1 MTEKSSMKKGKFEG
15 KIVWITGASSGI
27 GEATAYRMAQ
37 ENATLILTALERD
50 LLEKV
55 AERCKSLGAPDARPL
70 PFDLSQTEQLPQLAE
85 EARNLFG
92 RVDVLYNNAGI
103 SQRANTVETEM
114 NVIRKVM
121 EVNYFA
127 PVILTKALLPGMI
140 ARGGGQL
147 VVTTSI
153 AGRFGFPLR
162 CAYSSSKHALYGF
175 FETVQ
180 AEYYNHNIRVTIVCP
195 GRVQTRISFYAL
207 EKDGS
212 LHGKMDA
219 GQANGITPEK
229 AARII
234 TRAVYRKKREV
245 LVGST
250 ELVMARIKQF
260 FPGLCARIARK
271 IKSM

>member
-1 MTEKSSMKKGKFEG
+1 MKKGKFEG

-70 PFDLSQTEQLPQLAE
+70 PFDLSQTEQLPLLAE

-103 SQRANTVETEM
+103 SQRANTVETDM

-140 ARGGGQL
+140 AQGGGQL